1 MVESRLITNSNRPVA
16 LLATKAVEITPSD
29 DTFFSPC
36 SLYVGTGGTMKVV
49 FPESLTT
56 VITLVNIPDGTI
68 LPILVVK
75 VLATDLTA
83 DDIVGLY

>member
-16 LLATKAVEITPSD
+16 LLASKAVAVSPND

-49 FPESLTT
+49 FAESPTT
-56 VITLVNIPDGTI
+56 VITLTNVQDGSI
-68 LPILVVK
+68 LPILVIK

-83 DDIVGLY
+83 DNIVALY